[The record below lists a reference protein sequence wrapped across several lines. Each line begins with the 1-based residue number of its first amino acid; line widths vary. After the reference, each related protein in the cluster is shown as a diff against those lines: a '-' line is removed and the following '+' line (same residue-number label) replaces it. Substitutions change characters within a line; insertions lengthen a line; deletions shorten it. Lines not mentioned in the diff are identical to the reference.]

1 MAQLRDKI
9 ILITGAAGMLGA
21 AAVHM
26 FLERGA
32 MVAACDARPMPDDG
46 MPGADMAPRFLFVE
60 ADMTDETQIIRL
72 MTIIQE
78 RFGRLDGLYHNV
90 YVNRTALIVNQTL
103 ADWEDAVRG
112 TLTST
117 FLMNKHA
124 ARQMKTNGGG
134 AIVNTSSILGAV
146 PVPENAA
153 YGASKAAVEQL
164 TRVAAVE
171 LAPWHIRVNAIV
183 PGDFKSEERIAS
195 YTERQKEAIREQTL
209 IGRSGLPDEVNELA
223 AFLLSDAASYATG
236 SMYPITGGFG
246 L

>member
-1 MAQLRDKI
+1 M
-9 ILITGAAGMLGA
+9 ILITGAAGMLGLS
-21 AAVHM
+21 AVHM

-32 MVAACDARPMPDDG
+32 VVAACDARPIPEG
-46 MPGADMAPRFLFVE
+46 KMPGGDKAQRFLFAE
-60 ADMTDETQIIRL
+60 ANMTSEIHIINL
-72 MTIIQE
+72 MSTIRE

-90 YVNRTALIVNQTL
+90 YVNRTAKIVNQDL
-103 ADWEDAVRG
+103 LDWEDTVRG

-124 ARQMKTNGGG
+124 AGLMRTNGGG
-134 AIVNTSSILGAV
+134 AIVNTSSVLGTI

-171 LAPWHIRVNAIV
+171 LAPWSIRVNAIV
-183 PGDFKSEERIAS
+183 PGDFKSEERLAG
-195 YTERQKEAIREQTL
+195 YTERQKEAIGQKTL
-209 IGRSGLPDEVNELA
+209 IGRSGLPHEVNELS

-236 SMYPITGGFG
+236 ALYPITGGFG

>member
-1 MAQLRDKI
+1 
-9 ILITGAAGMLGA
+9 
-21 AAVHM
+21 
-26 FLERGA
+26 
-32 MVAACDARPMPDDG
+32 MPDAE

-72 MTIIQE
+72 MTTIQE

-90 YVNRTALIVNQTL
+90 YANRTALIVNQTL

-134 AIVNTSSILGAV
+134 AIVNTSSILGSV